1 MKLRF
6 AALAALLIAGGVP
19 QSSLYAQ
26 APPGQPYIQ
35 VPIPGIPGV
44 GQPPPEQR
52 RYQGEED
59 REHREHC
66 ERLADREHEMRD
78 RMATAYGDHLM
89 DEQNKGRWSSTRRSN
104 IRREK
109 LFDAPTVPCDR
120 QRQ

>member
-26 APPGQPYIQ
+26 TPPGQPYIQ

-78 RMATAYGDHLM
+78 RMATAYGEDRERLEHRIR
-89 DEQNKGRWSSTRRSN
+89 EVHEEREHCWRR
-104 IRREK
+104 
-109 LFDAPTVPCDR
+109 
-120 QRQ
+120 